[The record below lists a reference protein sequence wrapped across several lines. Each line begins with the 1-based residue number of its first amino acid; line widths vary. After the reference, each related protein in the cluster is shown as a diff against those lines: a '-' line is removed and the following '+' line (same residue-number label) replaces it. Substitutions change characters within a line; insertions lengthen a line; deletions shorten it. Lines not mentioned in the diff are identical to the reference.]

1 MYDFVLVHLLD
12 LNLSVCTNDS
22 ELHLDLFFFMTECV
36 LFEIM
41 GVIQRSMKTGSFGH
55 VELALSMGE
64 LIYSQFIGR

>member
-1 MYDFVLVHLLD
+1 
-12 LNLSVCTNDS
+12 
-22 ELHLDLFFFMTECV
+22 MTECV

-41 GVIQRSMKTGSFGH
+41 GVVQRSIKTGSFGH